1 MTIVFD
7 FHYQSFICMSVESL
21 QPSLVLKEYKR
32 VLTDKYKVDS
42 CFVFLLLG
50 LKRC

>member
-1 MTIVFD
+1 MSKDLITIAPE
-7 FHYQSFICMSVESL
+7 FHSQTFIRMSADSL

-42 CFVFLLLG
+42 FFVSDY
-50 LKRC
+50 